1 MKEHCPNVF
10 EVYGESDLGVTA
22 DQKGRD
28 TKGI

>member
-10 EVYGESDLGVTA
+10 AVYGETDLGVTN
-22 DQKGRD
+22 DPKGRD